1 MQRLTFNIWFPWTN
15 RTIPA
20 ELEVELRAECRGGAR
35 RKPVKRVSNLSQ
47 WLSMALFLLEYQEHL
62 EMEPRLMNNLRVVLL
77 FFILISTASSENDL
91 TWKFCGVWQH
101 GKGSL
106 SLNVNLSKGC
116 SGISVSA
123 NQSALSIEGQITAQC
138 KRAYEI
144 QLGLNLKEE
153 TPFCLY
159 WDPLLDH
166 LKLQVGGKNLTL
178 CYPASLKGSSCCT
191 DLSDGPNA
199 DQASYGIKNGTVKT
213 DFISSKT
220 RTHYSFAA
228 QPINCK
234 MLCDQQSQQST
245 RGNMTEQAA
254 VKSFAGWNIEH
265 PCARSSEFSK
275 GESAESATTVHLP
288 PALKEA
294 AKKSNKVVCTF
305 FQNNSLFQEVDKEAR
320 ILDDVVG
327 ITVENEIIANL
338 SEPIRIAF
346 HHDVIPKKHSRSCVS
361 WDTRKDPLQ
370 VNWLG
375 DGCEVGQK
383 GQKYTECLCN
393 HLTYFT
399 VLVQLKPRPVRH
411 LLALTAISSLGSAV
425 SVISCVAV
433 IVFLAR
439 KSKRCKEASIHIH
452 LGLAVSLA
460 CLNLLFFFTGVL
472 ANVGGESVCVWVGA
486 LLHYSLLCSFAWMG
500 AEISTPSVLPAV
512 PTVILAAVG
521 DVYGV
526 KKVAPSDDINNP
538 YLMCWM
544 KENDKALL
552 AHYFTNMTVTAV
564 LVSSGFVMLFMV
576 YRKIR
581 NRDEWR
587 QNRKAFLSIW
597 GLSCLFGTTWGLT
610 FLDFGPLADFM
621 LFVSCILN
629 SLQGFLLMLRF
640 YMLDCLKKESG
651 GSTLGTSST
660 GSTRQH
666 MLKAQEQG
674 KRDSEQSCSSH
685 SLYISL
691 NLR

>member
-1 MQRLTFNIWFPWTN
+1 
-15 RTIPA
+15 
-20 ELEVELRAECRGGAR
+20 
-35 RKPVKRVSNLSQ
+35 
-47 WLSMALFLLEYQEHL
+47 
-62 EMEPRLMNNLRVVLL
+62 MEPRLMNNLRVVLL
-77 FFILISTASSENDL
+77 FFILISTASCENDL
-91 TWKFCGVWQH
+91 DLKFCGLWQH

-138 KRAYEI
+138 KQANEI

-153 TPFCLY
+153 TPFCMY

-166 LKLQVGGKNLTL
+166 LMLQVGGKNLTL

-199 DQASYGIKNGTVKT
+199 DQAPYGIKNGIVKT

-220 RTHYSFAA
+220 RTHYNFIA
-228 QPINCK
+228 QPINCTSK
-234 MLCDQQSQQST
+234 P
-245 RGNMTEQAA
+245 RGAMK
-254 VKSFAGWNIEH
+254 VRDG
-265 PCARSSEFSK
+265 ARRLRRDPGPSGLGAPPARLARTVGEVERERFSK

-346 HHDVIPKKHSRSCVS
+346 HHDVIPKTHSRSCVS

-383 GQKYTECLCN
+383 GEKYTECLCN

-500 AEISTPSVLPAV
+500 AEIFHTFWLICIIFNPSPKPHVWYTVGFVLPAV

-521 DVYGV
+521 DIYGV

-544 KENDKALL
+544 KDNHKALL
-552 AHYFTNMTVTAV
+552 AHYFTNMTVTMV

-581 NRDEWR
+581 TREEWR

-610 FLDFGPLADFM
+610 FLDFGHLADFL
-621 LFVSCILN
+621 LFISCILN

-640 YMLDCLKKESG
+640 YMLDWLRKESG

-685 SLYISL
+685 ALYAKMQ
-691 NLR
+691 NPFQRK

>member
-1 MQRLTFNIWFPWTN
+1 
-15 RTIPA
+15 
-20 ELEVELRAECRGGAR
+20 
-35 RKPVKRVSNLSQ
+35 
-47 WLSMALFLLEYQEHL
+47 
-62 EMEPRLMNNLRVVLL
+62 MEPRLMNNLRVVLL
-77 FFILISTASSENDL
+77 FFILISTASCENDL
-91 TWKFCGVWQH
+91 DLKFCGLWQH

-138 KRAYEI
+138 KQANEI

-166 LKLQVGGKNLTL
+166 LMLQVGGKNLTL

-199 DQASYGIKNGTVKT
+199 DQAPYGIKNGIVKT

-220 RTHYSFAA
+220 RTHYNFTA

-234 MLCDQQSQQST
+234 ILCDQQSQQST
-245 RGNMTEQAA
+245 RGNMTERAA
-254 VKSFAGWNIEH
+254 VKSFVGWNIEH
-265 PCARSSEFSK
+265 PCARSSEVEMTEDFSGVYVTSPFSK

-346 HHDVIPKKHSRSCVS
+346 HHDVIPKTHSRSCVS

-383 GQKYTECLCN
+383 GEKYTECLCN

-500 AEISTPSVLPAV
+500 LEIFHTFWLICIIFNPPPKPYVWYTVGFVLPAV

-521 DVYGV
+521 DIYGV
-526 KKVAPSDDINNP
+526 KKVVPSDDINNP

-544 KENDKALL
+544 KENHKALL
-552 AHYFTNMTVTAV
+552 AHYFTNMTVTMV

-581 NRDEWR
+581 HREEWR

-610 FLDFGPLADFM
+610 FLDFGHLADFM
-621 LFVSCILN
+621 LFISCILN

-640 YMLDCLKKESG
+640 YMLDWLRKESG

-660 GSTRQH
+660 GSTQQH

-685 SLYISL
+685 ALYARMP
-691 NLR
+691 NYFQRK